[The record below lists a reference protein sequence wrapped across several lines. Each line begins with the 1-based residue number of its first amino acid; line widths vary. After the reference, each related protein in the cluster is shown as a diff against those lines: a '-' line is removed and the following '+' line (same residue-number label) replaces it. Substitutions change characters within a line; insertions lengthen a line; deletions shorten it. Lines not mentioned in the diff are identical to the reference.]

1 MAGQKAQ
8 EQIEEFIHS
17 RVIGRGL
24 DERTVKAYRMDL
36 EHFYLWMDPKADE
49 QRYPERMEAYLKY
62 LSEVKGLRSSTV
74 NRKQRVFRYYLS
86 YLISQGVVTDN
97 VDDNV
102 ADNMADG
109 KIPNQWQCGYLCEPL
124 KMVIQPEK
132 SAANSYLS
140 KKEIDR
146 FFQAIDQE
154 YSQLDSDFRK
164 RVCLRDQVMMK
175 LLFYHGIEVSELLR
189 LEVLDYDRKT
199 GILTVRRKREKKYSA
214 YVFSKELRDQML
226 QWLGEHECFEREI
239 SYHNRMFLSKYG
251 KPLSMKMVINIF
263 EKYRVMA
270 GIEKECT
277 PKDLKNGFGRYAEEV
292 VRERC

>member
-124 KMVIQPEK
+124 KMVIQP
-132 SAANSYLS
+132 
-140 KKEIDR
+140 
-146 FFQAIDQE
+146 
-154 YSQLDSDFRK
+154 
-164 RVCLRDQVMMK
+164 
-175 LLFYHGIEVSELLR
+175 
-189 LEVLDYDRKT
+189 
-199 GILTVRRKREKKYSA
+199 
-214 YVFSKELRDQML
+214 
-226 QWLGEHECFEREI
+226 
-239 SYHNRMFLSKYG
+239 
-251 KPLSMKMVINIF
+251 
-263 EKYRVMA
+263 
-270 GIEKECT
+270 
-277 PKDLKNGFGRYAEEV
+277 
-292 VRERC
+292 